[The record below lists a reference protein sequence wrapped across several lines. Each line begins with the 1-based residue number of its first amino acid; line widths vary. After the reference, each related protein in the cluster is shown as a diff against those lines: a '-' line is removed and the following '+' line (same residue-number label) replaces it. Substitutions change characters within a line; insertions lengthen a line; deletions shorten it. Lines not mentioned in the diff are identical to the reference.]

1 MTVKMTAVSIDGVTY
16 PVTVTYKRVK
26 NMNLRV
32 NGEGDILVSLPYGVP
47 MHVVDAFLE
56 EKKDWIA
63 RAYDKV
69 QKKPDLIHL
78 GSGDDYVY
86 YYGKKYPNPSRIF
99 PYNRLYSA

>member
-1 MTVKMTAVSIDGVTY
+1 MVVFDEKTANISCMTVKMTAVSIDGVTY

-56 EKKDWIA
+56 EK
-63 RAYDKV
+63 
-69 QKKPDLIHL
+69 
-78 GSGDDYVY
+78 
-86 YYGKKYPNPSRIF
+86 
-99 PYNRLYSA
+99 